1 MTKSSDPDDL
11 ELFREFVA
19 TRQRS
24 TRNQIVERHL
34 GLAVHIAGRFGRSNI
49 PNDDLRQVA
58 MIGLVKAVDRFD
70 PEFGVPFASFA
81 GSTIEG
87 ELKRHFRDRD
97 WMVRVPRSAQ
107 DLNRSVRRATDELSQ
122 DLGRSPTVDEVAAHL
137 DVSRDEVLRGLAASA
152 AHHVDALDSDGG
164 ARSAGPLADNEP
176 GYAKNGQP
184 PHSTIGD
191 ANPNSSHVCTAG
203 DARPSNDKP
212 IISPI
217 ANNRTG
223 TDRAALTRNRRV
235 MSTSSGFSSSSSDT
249 IIGSSAMPH
258 IGQSPGAS

>member
-176 GYAKNGQP
+176 GYG
-184 PHSTIGD
+184 
-191 ANPNSSHVCTAG
+191 HVEDTNVAEALLVRLSERQQQIVRLRFYEQMTQAEIATALG
-203 DARPSNDKP
+203 ISQMHVSRILRQSFLQMRVWLAEDQSND
-212 IISPI
+212 
-217 ANNRTG
+217 
-223 TDRAALTRNRRV
+223 
-235 MSTSSGFSSSSSDT
+235 SS
-249 IIGSSAMPH
+249 
-258 IGQSPGAS
+258 

>member
-87 ELKRHFRDRD
+87 ELKRQFRDRD

-176 GYAKNGQP
+176 GYG
-184 PHSTIGD
+184 
-191 ANPNSSHVCTAG
+191 HVEDTNVAEALLVRLSERQQQIVRLRFYEQMTQAEIATALG
-203 DARPSNDKP
+203 ISQMHVSRILRQSFLQMRVWLAEDQSND
-212 IISPI
+212 
-217 ANNRTG
+217 
-223 TDRAALTRNRRV
+223 
-235 MSTSSGFSSSSSDT
+235 SS
-249 IIGSSAMPH
+249 
-258 IGQSPGAS
+258 

>member
-176 GYAKNGQP
+176 GYG
-184 PHSTIGD
+184 
-191 ANPNSSHVCTAG
+191 HVEDTNVAEALLVRLSERQQQIVRLRFYEQMTQAEIATALG
-203 DARPSNDKP
+203 MSQMHVSRILRQSFLQMRVWLAEDQSND
-212 IISPI
+212 
-217 ANNRTG
+217 
-223 TDRAALTRNRRV
+223 
-235 MSTSSGFSSSSSDT
+235 SS
-249 IIGSSAMPH
+249 
-258 IGQSPGAS
+258 

>member
-152 AHHVDALDSDGG
+152 AHHVDALDSDGS

-176 GYAKNGQP
+176 GYG
-184 PHSTIGD
+184 
-191 ANPNSSHVCTAG
+191 HVEDTNVAEALLVRLSERQQQIVRLRFYEQMTQAEIATALG
-203 DARPSNDKP
+203 ISQMHVSRILRQSFLQMRVWLAEDQSND
-212 IISPI
+212 
-217 ANNRTG
+217 
-223 TDRAALTRNRRV
+223 
-235 MSTSSGFSSSSSDT
+235 SS
-249 IIGSSAMPH
+249 
-258 IGQSPGAS
+258 

>member
-1 MTKSSDPDDL
+1 MTQSSDPDDL

-24 TRNQIVERHL
+24 TRNRIVERHI

-70 PEFGVPFASFA
+70 PEFGAPFASFA

-107 DLNRSVRRATDELSQ
+107 DLNRSVRSATDELSQ

-137 DVSRDEVLRGLAASA
+137 DVSRDEVFRGLAASA

-164 ARSAGPLADNEP
+164 ARSTGPLADNEP
-176 GYAKNGQP
+176 GYEHVEDTNVAEALLVRLSERQQQIVRLRFYEQMSQAEIATALGMSQMQVSRLLRQSFSQMRVWLVEDQSNE
-184 PHSTIGD
+184 
-191 ANPNSSHVCTAG
+191 SS
-203 DARPSNDKP
+203 
-212 IISPI
+212 
-217 ANNRTG
+217 
-223 TDRAALTRNRRV
+223 
-235 MSTSSGFSSSSSDT
+235 
-249 IIGSSAMPH
+249 
-258 IGQSPGAS
+258 